1 MNPFELVLVA
11 IGGNA
16 TLLAILGYLAKSLL
30 DKVIVRD
37 TKRFE
42 SDLKAKSDAAIENL
56 KNSLQLKT
64 IEHQVRFSKL
74 HEKRAEVIAKLY
86 VILVESLW
94 ETESFVSP
102 MEFVGELSKN
112 EKHVLARNKLA
123 DVYRYFDQHRIYLP
137 DTLCDSLEKLIQE
150 IRTIVI
156 EFGVWVPYDHE
167 HLPTHAREQR
177 QAVWEK
183 SWKAIREE
191 IPIARKQLETEFRG
205 LLEASK

>member
-1 MNPFELVLVA
+1 M
-11 IGGNA
+11 
-16 TLLAILGYLAKSLL
+16 AKSLL